1 MADGVSYIEELGS
14 ESPEAFASC
23 WEDGD
28 GLFTVDCIVSKT
40 VGAKGISAVVLV
52 AKGVVVGVVAVRRFA
67 AQMVFCGW
75 TVNVTSIV
83 G

>member
-1 MADGVSYIEELGS
+1 M
-14 ESPEAFASC
+14 
-23 WEDGD
+23 
-28 GLFTVDCIVSKT
+28 FTVDCIVSKT

-67 AQMVFCGW
+67 AQMVFCGRAA
-75 TVNVTSIV
+75 SMAPIV

>member
-28 GLFTVDCIVSKT
+28 CVVSKT

-75 TVNVTSIV
+75 TANVTSIV